1 MSLALT
7 DQLNGSVPLEGE
19 LSREVPCAAFPRLVE
34 LLLDTDAL
42 LAVDVQVGRSSSGVP
57 LVTGHVA
64 GRVEQQCQR
73 CLEPV
78 SGDLDVEFRLAVV
91 VPGNEELAPADFEPW
106 HADASD
112 MTLGE
117 VIEDELLLALPMVA
131 RHDDAECGPLAARL
145 TGAAGESDDGAEDSQ
160 AQERDNPFAVLRQ
173 LKKD

>member
-7 DQLNGSVPLEGE
+7 DPLNGSVPLEGE

-34 LLLDTDAL
+34 LLLDTQTT
-42 LAVDVQVGRSSSGVP
+42 LAVDIQVGRSSSGIP
-57 LVTGHVA
+57 LVTGHVR

-78 SGDLDVEFRLAVV
+78 TGELDVELRLAVV
-91 VPGNEELAPADFEPW
+91 VPGSEELAPADFEPW
-106 HADASD
+106 LADASD

-117 VIEDELLLALPMVA
+117 MIEDELLLALPMVA
-131 RHDDAECGPLAARL
+131 RHEAAECGELAQRL
-145 TGAAGESDDGAEDSQ
+145 KDTGDSETR
-160 AQERDNPFAVLRQ
+160 ERDNPFAVLSQ